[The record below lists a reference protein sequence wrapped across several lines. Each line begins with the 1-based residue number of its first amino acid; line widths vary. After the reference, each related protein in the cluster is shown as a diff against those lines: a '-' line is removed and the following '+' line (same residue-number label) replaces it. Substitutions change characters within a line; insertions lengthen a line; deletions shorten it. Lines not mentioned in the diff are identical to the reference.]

1 MIKKVDAEAIHSRRL
16 CVRYWENLTL
26 MAKQN
31 RKNPTEA
38 EKKMWD
44 DFLSRDKTGFRFLRQ
59 KPIYRFILDFYC
71 SKLNLA
77 IEIDGDS
84 HNKKKDNDFERDRFL
99 YQIGITTLRFTNK
112 QILNN
117 PEHVKS
123 ILNPFLSKRG

>member
-1 MIKKVDAEAIHSRRL
+1 
-16 CVRYWENLTL
+16 
-26 MAKQN
+26 MAKKN

-38 EKKMWD
+38 EDKMWN
-44 DFLSRDKTGFRFLRQ
+44 DFLSRDKTGFRFVRQ
-59 KPIYRFILDFYC
+59 KPIHRFILDFYC

-99 YQIGITTLRFTNK
+99 YQIGITTIRFTNEEV
-112 QILNN
+112 LNN
-117 PEHVKS
+117 PDYINN